1 MNTERYCGAMNRA
14 RRGAARLFCVVSAG
28 VMLTACI
35 APEDPEPIDLTAAL
49 AEAEADGPL
58 LVPAGIPDDAFVS
71 WASQVEED
79 GVTRFAMQINR
90 SPSGLAQWCVVP
102 QEHAETCAG
111 GVSSGASPVR
121 SPPRAPSGRASPPPT
136 GVASTGWQKT
146 RRGWGA
152 TDRPQPRPARSSSAS
167 SSRGPGHLGEGVAR
181 RRHAQAD
188 AVGLAEVG
196 DDALLP
202 ELGDHLAR
210 SRMAVSSKRGS
221 VRPCPP
227 GR

>member
-79 GVTRFAMQINR
+79 GMTRFAMQINR
-90 SPSGLAQWCVVP
+90 SPSGLARWCVVP

-111 GVSSGASPVR
+111 GVSSGSVDGLFW
-121 SPPRAPSGRASPPPT
+121 SVSGEVPT
-136 GVASTGWQKT
+136 EGPLREGEPTTDWRGLDWVAENE
-146 RRGWGA
+146 
-152 TDRPQPRPARSSSAS
+152 AR
-167 SSRGPGHLGEGVAR
+167 
-181 RRHAQAD
+181 
-188 AVGLAEVG
+188 VGR
-196 DDALLP
+196 D
-202 ELGDHLAR
+202 
-210 SRMAVSSKRGS
+210 
-221 VRPCPP
+221 
-227 GR
+227 